1 MSKTIDDI
9 YYTMGFSTCGYYKN
23 IKFPFIID
31 TFSNYYKND
40 DKTIDIIGNK
50 FGKNIYYPSFLDGE
64 KVIENDDMLIIFNGI
79 ELIQRPKKLVD
90 FLVRL
95 RNKYGFKKLF
105 YLQGVSDPYII
116 PVLVYLGIN
125 IFDDLYIQ
133 RESQEKIKYNVA
145 GKSHVDYNPLR
156 ENMEFADG
164 IIGSLFDAIRDNTLR
179 DVVEKI
185 AVSSRALELLRIA
198 DTGYYKDFA
207 GLFPSRTPY
216 ILANSMESLNR
227 PDLIRYRNTIIDYR
241 KPEKRDIALILPC
254 SAKKPY
260 SLSKTHMKIINEIS
274 NYRRYLHELIVTSPV
289 GLVPRELENSYPAG
303 VYDIPVIG
311 IWYDDEKNMMN
322 ELLRDYLKNN
332 HYDKIIAY
340 IPDDLEFIKDVLPE
354 DTVFIMGRVTDNDNL
369 NLLKST
375 LKSVINGNS
384 SYGNRLYDY
393 RAVLS
398 FQFGKWVEKY
408 LNDIRI
414 VNNFHQDMVLKDKK
428 ILFVYNDKLGKFT
441 ITKES
446 AKFFLENNKFNVAI
460 DDFKPTSNVYSV
472 GVRDATDDIK
482 PFDEVILTYS
492 NEIRGVGTAMMPYR
506 AMIDLNK
513 GIAVKVRS

>member
-1 MSKTIDDI
+1 MSKIIDDI

-50 FGKNIYYPSFLDGE
+50 FSKNIYYPSFLDGE
-64 KVIENDDMLIIFNGI
+64 KIIENDDVLIIFNGI

-125 IFDDLYIQ
+125 IFDDLYI
-133 RESQEKIKYNVA
+133 RKESQEKIKYNVA
-145 GKSHVDYNPLR
+145 GKSHVDYNPLK
-156 ENMEFADG
+156 ENMEFANG
-164 IIGSLFDAIRDNTLR
+164 IIESLFDAIKDNTLR

-185 AVSSRALELLRIA
+185 AVSSKALELLRIA
-198 DTGYYKDFA
+198 DTGYYKDFS
-207 GLFPSRTPY
+207 GFFPSRTPY

-227 PDLIRYRNTIIDYR
+227 PDLIRYRNTIINYR

-289 GLVPRELENSYPAG
+289 GLVPRELENSYPASS
-303 VYDIPVIG
+303 YDIPVIG

-322 ELLRDYLKNN
+322 ELLKNYLKNN

-354 DTVFIMGRVTDNDNL
+354 DTLFIMGRVTDSDNL
-369 NLLKST
+369 DVLKST
-375 LKSVINGNS
+375 LKNIINSNS
-384 SYGNRLYDY
+384 SYGNKLYDY

-398 FQFGKWVEKY
+398 FQFGEWIEKY
-408 LNDIRI
+408 LYDIRI
-414 VNNFHQDMVLKDKK
+414 INNFHQDMILKDKK
-428 ILFVYNDKLGKFT
+428 ILFVYNNKTGKFT

-482 PFDEVILTYS
+482 PFDEVILTYN